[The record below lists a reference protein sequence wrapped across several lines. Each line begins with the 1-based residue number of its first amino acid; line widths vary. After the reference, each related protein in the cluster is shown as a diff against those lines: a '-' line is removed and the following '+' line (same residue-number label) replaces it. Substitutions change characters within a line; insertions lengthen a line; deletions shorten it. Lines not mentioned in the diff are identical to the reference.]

1 MNLESQILVQWST
14 KVDALMLYVAELEDK
29 IRQERE
35 ARERLAL
42 MYDQSLTTGYT
53 RLQSETVHLSQNPL
67 IHEVTVPYCDH
78 PAAGTN
84 VTAMS
89 AEARERYLEIIA
101 ASQRNQP
108 RAASHGQEMYISAD
122 ENSPH

>member
-42 MYDQSLTTGYT
+42 MYD
-53 RLQSETVHLSQNPL
+53 
-67 IHEVTVPYCDH
+67 
-78 PAAGTN
+78 
-84 VTAMS
+84 
-89 AEARERYLEIIA
+89 
-101 ASQRNQP
+101 
-108 RAASHGQEMYISAD
+108 
-122 ENSPH
+122 